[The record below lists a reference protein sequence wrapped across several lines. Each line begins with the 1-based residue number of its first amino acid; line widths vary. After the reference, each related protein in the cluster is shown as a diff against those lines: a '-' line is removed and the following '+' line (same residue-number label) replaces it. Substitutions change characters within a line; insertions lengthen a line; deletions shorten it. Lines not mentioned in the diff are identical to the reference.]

1 FGKVFLRPFRGE
13 RMMREFK
20 IRIPANLPRGDH
32 RLLLS
37 DADTLNRIQSAAG
50 MANRFIDVPQT
61 VSLLN
66 QERSNNKL
74 YVSVVEARPTVY
86 SDDKTLPGLPA
97 SVLNVMQSGS
107 TQNRPFLTSGES
119 ATEQLSIPFDQVV
132 SGNYSLKI
140 TVK

>member
-1 FGKVFLRPFRGE
+1 MKKVRALAE
-13 RMMREFK
+13 RE
-20 IRIPANLPRGDH
+20 RGDH

-37 DADTLNRIQSAAG
+37 DADTLNRIQNAAG
-50 MANRFIDVPQT
+50 MANRYIDVPQT
-61 VSLLN
+61 VSLFN
-66 QERSNNKL
+66 QERSNTKL

-119 ATEQLSIPFDQVV
+119 ATEQLSIPFDLVV